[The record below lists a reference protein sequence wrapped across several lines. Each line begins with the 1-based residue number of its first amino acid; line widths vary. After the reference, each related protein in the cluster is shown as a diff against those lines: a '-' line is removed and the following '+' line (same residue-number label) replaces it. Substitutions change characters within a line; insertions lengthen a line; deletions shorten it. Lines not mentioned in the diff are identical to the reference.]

1 MKHYIGSDKG
11 KAAEDNALPL
21 AQKYRVVITCPHC
34 PKEHTA
40 EFTVGIHPI
49 FIPCDCGKIINGTAI
64 VSPGGRASIDRV
76 V

>member
-1 MKHYIGSDKG
+1 
-11 KAAEDNALPL
+11 
-21 AQKYRVVITCPHC
+21 VITCPHC

>member
-1 MKHYIGSDKG
+1 
-11 KAAEDNALPL
+11 
-21 AQKYRVVITCPHC
+21 VITCPHC
-34 PKEHTA
+34 PKKHRV